1 MVLNTY
7 LTDFTYIA
15 FTSTFFFELWLLKNF
30 ALGFKNHVPSPR
42 LKTPTRT
49 VLKVAAVCM

>member
-15 FTSTFFFELWLLKNF
+15 FTITFFFELWLLKNF